1 MKCNLKKL
9 ITFFRQQN
17 ALCSSKW
24 YEEVVYDCMQQVYD
38 NRVPGRMRDEYSEIF
53 VSENDVFE
61 QERQVIYTT
70 FLNIFRNVKVSSHR
84 KAKNIAFIR
93 QCIELQNLNEEK
105 QNLRFWQLKK
115 YIRLKNQ
122 IKLKEKADF
131 VNVMFV
137 LQNCYEN
144 KVCDKQED
152 FFKLCVKTADRW
164 FDV

>member
-1 MKCNLKKL
+1 
-9 ITFFRQQN
+9 
-17 ALCSSKW
+17 
-24 YEEVVYDCMQQVYD
+24 
-38 NRVPGRMRDEYSEIF
+38 
-53 VSENDVFE
+53 
-61 QERQVIYTT
+61 
-70 FLNIFRNVKVSSHR
+70 LNIFRNVKVSSHR